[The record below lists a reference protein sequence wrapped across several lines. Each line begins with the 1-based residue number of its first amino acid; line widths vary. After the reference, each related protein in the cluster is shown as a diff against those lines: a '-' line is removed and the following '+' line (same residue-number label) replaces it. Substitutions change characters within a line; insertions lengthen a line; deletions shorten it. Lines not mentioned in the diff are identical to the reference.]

1 MWTFAPKFLKRA
13 AETNDHL
20 ERLKLVVAFAV
31 SSIYMCCG

>member
-1 MWTFAPKFLKRA
+1 MWTFAPNFLRKA
-13 AETNDHL
+13 ADSSDQL